1 MDGLKGKKLLILGGT
16 LISCEIVKHAKKLG
30 VHTVVADYNDISK
43 SPAKQIADEA
53 FLVSAT
59 DIDAVVDLIKKEKID
74 GVLVGFNDMLLPY
87 YAQICEKSGL
97 PCYGNKE
104 QFELFINK
112 EKYKQLCRKY
122 GVPTVKEYKINS
134 NNLELEASLVEYPVL
149 VKPVDSS
156 GSRGISICYN
166 KEELKLAYKKA
177 LMFSKDEKVLVEQYL
192 TGKEVTVFMVFQD
205 GNYYL
210 SGIGNRHMKPS
221 DNGILPLPVGYTF
234 PSIYTKSYIE
244 NILPNVKKMLKAVG
258 IKNGMM
264 FMQCKIENETV
275 VVYDIGF
282 RLTGSLEYRIFEML
296 SGYNPMNYMINFAL
310 TGHMADYDIS
320 LKVDPYKGYGFNVSI
335 ISEPGIISRIQGIE
349 YIEGLEQVSGAIIAH
364 QAGEV
369 ITEDMYG
376 LLSQITVRVLGAAK
390 NFEELVNTID
400 VIRNKINVEKTDGTS
415 LIQRSLYRNDF
426 ENEILHI

>member
-1 MDGLKGKKLLILGGT
+1 MGELKGKKLLILGGT
-16 LISCEIVKHAKKLG
+16 LISCEIVKFAKQLG
-30 VHTVVADYNDISK
+30 VHTMVADYNDISN
-43 SPAKQIADEA
+43 SPAKQIADES

-87 YAQICEKSGL
+87 YAQICEKAGL

-112 EKYKQLCRKY
+112 EKYKQLCREY
-122 GVPTVKEYKINS
+122 GVPTVKEYVIDL
-134 NNLELEASLVEYPVL
+134 NNLELEAGLIEYPVL

-166 KEELKLAYKKA
+166 EEELKIAYKKA
-177 LMFSKDEKVLVEQYL
+177 LTYSKNAKVLVEQYL

-205 GNYYL
+205 GKYYL

-234 PSIYTKSYIE
+234 PSIYTRDYIE
-244 NILPNVKKMLKAVG
+244 KVFPNVKKMLKAVG
-258 IKNGMM
+258 IRNGMM
-264 FMQCKIENETV
+264 FMQCKIEQGTV

-296 SGYNPMNYMINFAL
+296 SGYNPMSFMINFAL
-310 TGHMADYDIS
+310 TGHMADLDIS
-320 LKVDPYKGYGFNVSI
+320 SKIDPYKGYGFNVSI
-335 ISEPGIISRIQGIE
+335 IAEPGIISEIKGTECIE
-349 YIEGLEQVSGAIIAH
+349 DLQQVSGAIIAH
-364 QAGEV
+364 QVGEE
-369 ITEDMYG
+369 ITGDMYG
-376 LLSQITVRVLGAAK
+376 LLSQITVRVLGAT
-390 NFEELVNTID
+390 NSFEELVNTID
-400 VIRNKINVEKTDGTS
+400 LIRNKIKVENPDGTS
-415 LIQRSLYRNDF
+415 LIRRSLYRNDF
-426 ENEILHI
+426 EDYVLHN